1 MPVLKMTKD
10 QRKNESLAFLQQHRT
25 EMAEIARAKL
35 RQGRSAGL
43 QEQSIE
49 LLADWAAGFVT

>member
-1 MPVLKMTKD
+1 MTKD